1 MVDAKILSQQQV
13 NHLKEITI
21 EENLAKLGLL
31 VIHQR
36 HIPDYYI
43 RRQCITLGSDP
54 NTVRTW
60 VPTGWVTNIG
70 RVTITDP
77 QIQQVAFLALQAI
90 NQRLAHHPAGEPY
103 LHARAR
109 LQKELHQLVL
119 QGVRRSRISELTEL
133 NHKTI
138 RSALEYSYG
147 QATHNAHCPW
157 DLLDRIAAID
167 WEPHSSPDQPDEG
180 TPTQPIKESEIQ
192 RLRHTDQQFRSAV
205 QPEMHYVKPG
215 DPCWRCDSLWA
226 SLQPQP
232 QTHENSLITLTCR
245 VCARESY
252 MLPSSL
258 EQ

>member
-1 MVDAKILSQQQV
+1 MADTKILSQQQV
-13 NHLKEITI
+13 NHLKEVTI

-43 RRQCITLGSDP
+43 RRQCIALGSDP

-60 VPTGWVTNIG
+60 IPTGWVTNIG

-90 NQRLAHHPAGEPY
+90 NQHLAHQPEGEHY
-103 LHARAR
+103 LHARGR
-109 LQKELHQLVL
+109 LQKELYQLVL
-119 QGVRRSRISELTEL
+119 QGVRRSRISELTKL

-138 RSALEYSYG
+138 RSALEYSYS
-147 QATHNAHCPW
+147 QATYNAHCPW

-167 WEPHSSPDQPDEG
+167 WEPHSSPDQPDKG

-192 RLRHTDQQFRSAV
+192 RLRHTDQQFRSAI
-205 QPEMHYVKPG
+205 QPERHYVQPG
-215 DPCWRCDSLWA
+215 DPCWRCKAPWA
-226 SLQPQP
+226 NLKPEP
-232 QTHENSLITLTCR
+232 QTRAQPDVTLTCR
-245 VCARESY
+245 VCTRESH
-252 MLPSSL
+252 MKSSAL